1 MKLTLVASLE
11 ISSGLDVSGKVDG
24 FFFFNIPTNYSF
36 SQLFLRTLKMIRSQ
50 KAFKIP

>member
-36 SQLFLRTLKMIRSQ
+36 SVIFAYIKNDSIS
-50 KAFKIP
+50 KGI

>member
-24 FFFFNIPTNYSF
+24 FFFNIPTNYSF
-36 SQLFLRTLKMIRSQ
+36 SQLFLSTLKMIRSQ

>member
-24 FFFFNIPTNYSF
+24 FFSIFPQIIVF
-36 SQLFLRTLKMIRSQ
+36 QLFLRTLKMIRSQ
-50 KAFKIP
+50 MAFRVP